1 MIITIIIIMM
11 IITIII
17 IIIILIIVIIIIIM
31 IIMIITKIKTSCH
44 HVTAVTMSIEA
55 IPGPAHG
62 RDSAQL
68 TRTGVYCTV

>member
-1 MIITIIIIMM
+1 MIIM
-11 IITIII
+11 
-17 IIIILIIVIIIIIM
+17 IIIIIM
-31 IIMIITKIKTSCH
+31 IIKTSCY

-62 RDSAQL
+62 RDSAQH